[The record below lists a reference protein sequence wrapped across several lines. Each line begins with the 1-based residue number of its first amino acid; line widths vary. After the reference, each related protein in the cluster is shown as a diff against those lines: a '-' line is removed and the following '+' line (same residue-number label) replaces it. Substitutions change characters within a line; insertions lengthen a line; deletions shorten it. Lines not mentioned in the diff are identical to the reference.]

1 MAVTLLQPTVGITL
15 LDATASMATMQLNA
29 AQGTPAAAGL
39 AAAGVLRSVVQPAT
53 TCRVV
58 AGRFTLTAS
67 EQSPAA
73 PAAGGRAWRAGVFI
87 FTTAEPDQ
95 YVLISIPG
103 LRSDLVLT
111 TGPGAGVEIDITIT
125 AVQDFIAA
133 FIAGPWC
140 SPFGL
145 APVAL
150 LAAIYQVRPA

>member
-15 LDATASMATMQLNA
+15 LDETASTATMQLNTA
-29 AQGTPAAAGL
+29 HGTPAAAGK
-39 AAAGVLRSVVQPAT
+39 AAANTLRSVVQPAT

-73 PAAGGRAWRAGVFI
+73 AAAGGRSWRAGVFI

-95 YVLISIPG
+95 FVIISVPG
-103 LRSDLVLT
+103 LRSDLVMT
-111 TGPGAGVEIDITIT
+111 SGPGAGVEIDTTIE
-125 AVQDFIAA
+125 AVSDFIAA

-145 APVAL
+145 APTAL